1 MSGLDPST
9 VFDVVVIGAG
19 AAGSAAAFH
28 LAQRGRSVL
37 VLDQAPFPRSK
48 ACGGGMAASVQRL
61 FPFDLSPAVDAVIEQ
76 VRFTWCLEDPVIA
89 PLLGDS
95 PFWIVRRSVFD
106 AYLMQQAQAAGALF
120 AQGVRVVGASRA
132 TSRGGGASGDGAKW
146 QVRAVAETPAKT
158 AAPTESAASAKPA
171 APTESAD
178 TKEQLLLAKALVVA
192 DGSAS
197 GLATQLGLG
206 PPNPRY
212 ASTVSVD
219 LEGAVQDPHV
229 ARFEFGLVR
238 HGFCWAFPR
247 QGGYSIGVGTFI
259 GREAADSEA
268 VLSQLLPSLG
278 YPADAG
284 VRRHGQLRIWDGHHP
299 LHGSGACEGAV
310 AVGDAAS
317 LCDPFLAEGIRP
329 ALISGCRAAEALD
342 GWLGGDIQALDTYSR
357 QMRSDWGESMAWGK
371 RIAQVFYRLPK
382 VGYQL
387 GVKRPT
393 APQRIAQILSGEMGY
408 GDIAQRVIKRLLFQ
422 RGSS

>member
-1 MSGLDPST
+1 LSPLSGLGQAT
-9 VFDVVVIGAG
+9 IWDVVVIGAG

-28 LAQRGRSVL
+28 LAQRGRSVI
-37 VLDQAPFPRSK
+37 VLDQALFPRSK
-48 ACGGGMAASVQRL
+48 PCGGGMAASVQRL
-61 FPFDLSPAVDAVIEQ
+61 FPFDLAPAVDAVIEQ

-89 PLLGDS
+89 PLPGDS

-106 AYLMQQAQAAGALF
+106 GYLMQQAQAAGALF
-120 AQGVRVVGASRA
+120 HEGVRVVGASRDP
-132 TSRGGGASGDGAKW
+132 GGVWHVAAVDADPTGQRPGPE
-146 QVRAVAETPAKT
+146 QVFAARAV
-158 AAPTESAASAKPA
+158 
-171 APTESAD
+171 
-178 TKEQLLLAKALVVA
+178 VVA

-197 GLATQLGLG
+197 ALASQLGLG
-206 PPNPRY
+206 PAKPRY

-219 LEGAVQDPHV
+219 VEGPVAEPHV

-259 GREAADSEA
+259 GCEAADSDA
-268 VLSQLLPSLG
+268 VLSQVLPSLG
-278 YPADAG
+278 FAATAG
-284 VRRHGQLRIWDGHHP
+284 VRRVGQLRIWDGHHP

-329 ALISGCRAAEALD
+329 ALLSGCRAAEALD
-342 GWLGGDIQALDTYSR
+342 SWLAGHAQSLATYSA
-357 QMRSDWGESMAWGK
+357 QMRADWGESMAWGK

-422 RGSS
+422 GGGR